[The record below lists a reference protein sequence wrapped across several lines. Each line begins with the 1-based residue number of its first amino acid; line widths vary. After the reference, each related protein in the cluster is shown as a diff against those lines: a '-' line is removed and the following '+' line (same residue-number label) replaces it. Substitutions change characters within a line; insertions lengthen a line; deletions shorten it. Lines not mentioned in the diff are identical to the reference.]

1 MRKATSVRYDSMVK
15 EYESRFGH
23 KPTYIARA
31 PGRVKCVPS
40 FQFES
45 NIALTRHAPSLI
57 GEHIDYVLFGCFP
70 AAIERDILI
79 ACGPSQSASGT
90 STPSSHPP
98 GGVKAENLDPKY
110 KPQHFIPKFNSALGP
125 SAAEE
130 ADAASNVH
138 AETSW
143 HLDIDKREL
152 RWESYVKA
160 VYYVIVASNPGFI

>member
-1 MRKATSVRYDSMVK
+1 MRL
-15 EYESRFGH
+15 F
-23 KPTYIARA
+23 
-31 PGRVKCVPS
+31 
-40 FQFES
+40 
-45 NIALTRHAPSLI
+45 SLI

-79 ACGPSQSASGT
+79 ACGPSQSVSGT
-90 STPSSHPP
+90 STPSSYPP

-110 KPQHFIPKFNSALGP
+110 KPQHFVPKFNSALGP

-160 VYYVIVASNPGFI
+160 GYYVSGT